1 MEKIISVVT
10 KRDSHLDNSIK
21 VTNSNFHVFEKQV
34 DDLFGG
40 GYEIKKL
47 LGLKTDKVDRSMV
60 SHVAVVKDV
69 PVTFKPKSK
78 IHLRK
83 KIEVLLSSSSN
94 RARPVTA
101 MSLGFADSL
110 NKLPRH

>member
-10 KRDSHLDNSIK
+10 KVNSHLDNVAKI
-21 VTNSNFHVFEKQV
+21 TESNFDKFPKVSQT
-34 DDLFGG
+34 
-40 GYEIKKL
+40 KK
-47 LGLKTDKVDRSMV
+47 TVE
-60 SHVAVVKDV
+60 VK
-69 PVTFKPKSK
+69 FKPKSK

-83 KIEVLLSSSSN
+83 KVEARLSSSSN

>member
-1 MEKIISVVT
+1 MNRIISVVT
-10 KRDSHLDNSIK
+10 EVIPHLDNVAKI
-21 VTNSNFHVFEKQV
+21 TESNFNKFTKVSKT
-34 DDLFGG
+34 
-40 GYEIKKL
+40 KK
-47 LGLKTDKVDRSMV
+47 TVE
-60 SHVAVVKDV
+60 VK
-69 PVTFKPKSK
+69 FKPKSK

>member
-1 MEKIISVVT
+1 MNRIISVVT
-10 KRDSHLDNSIK
+10 EVNPHLDNVSKI
-21 VTNSNFHVFEKQV
+21 TESNFGKLPKISQT
-34 DDLFGG
+34 
-40 GYEIKKL
+40 KK
-47 LGLKTDKVDRSMV
+47 TVR
-60 SHVAVVKDV
+60 
-69 PVTFKPKSK
+69 VTFKPKSK

>member
-1 MEKIISVVT
+1 MKKIISVVT
-10 KRDSHLDNSIK
+10 KRDSHLDNPIK
-21 VTNSNFHVFEKQV
+21 VTNSNFHVFEKQI

-47 LGLKTDKVDRSMV
+47 LGLKTDKIDRSAV

-83 KIEVLLSSSSN
+83 KIEVCLSNN
-94 RARPVTA
+94 RNRRITA
-101 MSLGFADSL
+101 LSLGLANAL
-110 NKLPRH
+110 NRH